1 MALQEGLAME
11 LLPNWLD
18 ARRIPIENGAGDE
31 EIPAEGRI
39 GRPYGK
45 SRLKTDNSSPSWNPG
60 MGGPSSGPRWRIDSV
75 DGAR

>member
-11 LLPNWLD
+11 LLLNWLD

-45 SRLKTDNSSPSWNPG
+45 SRV
-60 MGGPSSGPRWRIDSV
+60 SV
-75 DGAR
+75 HPHHPVVEDGIALCS

>member
-11 LLPNWLD
+11 LLLNWLD

-45 SRLKTDNSSPSWNPG
+45 SRFNAQ
-60 MGGPSSGPRWRIDSV
+60 R
-75 DGAR
+75 